1 MSLSLQRNT
10 AHFADLAEAQS
21 SRVAEIC
28 HGQTYRA
35 VMPRSFLRK
44 RSASLS
50 ATSDNHSTF
59 LAKSMS

>member
-1 MSLSLQRNT
+1 MNLSLLRNT

-21 SRVAEIC
+21 GRVAEIC
-28 HGQTYRA
+28 HGQTYRS
-35 VMPRSFLRK
+35 VMLRSFVRK

-59 LAKSMS
+59 LATSMS

>member
-10 AHFADLAEAQS
+10 AHFADLVEAQS
-21 SRVAEIC
+21 GRVAEIC

-35 VMPRSFLRK
+35 VVLRSFVSK
-44 RSASLS
+44 RPESVS

-59 LAKSMS
+59 LAKSMF